1 MADEVKSID
10 TRTNEGFARVG
21 AEFKS
26 VRAEIVAG
34 GQATSADK
42 VSYGDKTVQQA
53 LDDLNYK
60 AIAINSFTNDVG
72 TVEMGS
78 TVTDVTLSYSFNKTA
93 KSLTLDGTAIDV
105 ASTKQVLTGLTIT
118 ANKTYTLTATTIETP
133 KPLRP
138 RQSAFSM
145 AATTVWAQLTLMALI
160 KHSSQALRRYFRAHV
175 PARSMSQ
182 LEKVSL
188 STTPFLIVLARHRL
202 RLVGLKVVLVCLR
215 PSTTKIRQA
224 IPSPTTSTSR
234 RMRIL
239 AQRRLSLLN

>member
-118 ANKTYTLTATTIETP
+118 ANKTYTISFLNGCYYGGGTVDVDGADKALVAGLTKVLSGSRARTIDVTAGEGEFIYYAIP
-133 KPLRP
+133 
-138 RQSAFSM
+138 
-145 AATTVWAQLTLMALI
+145 
-160 KHSSQALRRYFRAHV
+160 
-175 PARSMSQ
+175 
-182 LEKVSL
+182 
-188 STTPFLIVLARHRL
+188 HRL
-202 RLVGLKVVLVCLR
+202 GTPSFTVGGFEGGFSLLKTFDYENPAGYTESYDVYKSTNANLGATKVV
-215 PSTTKIRQA
+215 IA
-224 IPSPTTSTSR
+224 
-234 RMRIL
+234 
-239 AQRRLSLLN
+239 

>member
-118 ANKTYTLTATTIETP
+118 ANKTYTLTATDDRDA
-133 KPLRP
+133 K
-138 RQSAFSM
+138 
-145 AATTVWAQLTLMALI
+145 ATKTTSISFLNGCYYGVGTVDVDGAD

-188 STTPFLIVLARHRL
+188 STTPFLIVSARHRL

>member
-72 TVEMGS
+72 TVDMGS

-118 ANKTYTLTATTIETP
+118 ANKTYTLTATDDRDAKATKTTSISFLNGCYYGVGTVDVDGADKAFVAGLTKVLSGSRARTIDVTAGEGEFIYYAIP
-133 KPLRP
+133 
-138 RQSAFSM
+138 
-145 AATTVWAQLTLMALI
+145 
-160 KHSSQALRRYFRAHV
+160 
-175 PARSMSQ
+175 
-182 LEKVSL
+182 
-188 STTPFLIVLARHRL
+188 HRL
-202 RLVGLKVVLVCLR
+202 GTPSFTVGGFEGGFSLLKTFDYENPAGYTESYDVYKSTNANLGATKVV
-215 PSTTKIRQA
+215 IA
-224 IPSPTTSTSR
+224 
-234 RMRIL
+234 
-239 AQRRLSLLN
+239 

>member
-118 ANKTYTLTATTIETP
+118 ANKTYTLTIRFRTVIRPYSKRSTI
-133 KPLRP
+133 
-138 RQSAFSM
+138 
-145 AATTVWAQLTLMALI
+145 
-160 KHSSQALRRYFRAHV
+160 
-175 PARSMSQ
+175 
-182 LEKVSL
+182 
-188 STTPFLIVLARHRL
+188 
-202 RLVGLKVVLVCLR
+202 
-215 PSTTKIRQA
+215 
-224 IPSPTTSTSR
+224 
-234 RMRIL
+234 
-239 AQRRLSLLN
+239 

>member
-72 TVEMGS
+72 TRRQR
-78 TVTDVTLSYSFNKTA
+78 
-93 KSLTLDGTAIDV
+93 
-105 ASTKQVLTGLTIT
+105 ASH
-118 ANKTYTLTATTIETP
+118 
-133 KPLRP
+133 
-138 RQSAFSM
+138 
-145 AATTVWAQLTLMALI
+145 LMAL
-160 KHSSQALRRYFRAHV
+160 QLMLLLRSKY
-175 PARSMSQ
+175 
-182 LEKVSL
+182 
-188 STTPFLIVLARHRL
+188 
-202 RLVGLKVVLVCLR
+202 
-215 PSTTKIRQA
+215 
-224 IPSPTTSTSR
+224 
-234 RMRIL
+234 
-239 AQRRLSLLN
+239 LLG

>member
-118 ANKTYTLTATTIETP
+118 ANKTYTLTATDDRDA
-133 KPLRP
+133 K
-138 RQSAFSM
+138 
-145 AATTVWAQLTLMALI
+145 ATKTTSISFLNGCYYGVGTVDVDGADKAL
-160 KHSSQALRRYFRAHV
+160 
-175 PARSMSQ
+175 SQ

-188 STTPFLIVLARHRL
+188 STTPFLIVSARHRL